1 MFIKVSTDE
10 VLKNAIYLN
19 MAVSRGWVMYR
30 DITSTMTFFL
40 FSRPEIYLGNTPV
53 HCVLFKNAESPFKP
67 CKRLWMFLIGN
78 CTDYVNASVTSNH
91 GPCTD
96 PARESPM
103 FFISYGTRTGPVRDS
118 QWCRTV
124 LLRTRRGIDTTRICK
139 NPARASY
146 VAVRAPCG
154 SARAVRGLF
163 MVSKSLR
170 GS

>member
-1 MFIKVSTDE
+1 MPYTLIWLSAGAE
-10 VLKNAIYLN
+10 WCIEI
-19 MAVSRGWVMYR
+19 SHQRWH
-30 DITSTMTFFL
+30 FFL

-103 FFISYGTRTGPVRDS
+103 FFISYGTRTGPVWDS
-118 QWCRTV
+118 QWCCTV

-163 MVSKSLR
+163 MVSESLR